1 MQCTFANDETRCH
14 SAIPDD
20 TTQRKRMHIAWHDLP
35 RLVANPTSIQHNI
48 SLNPGAVIYGSVF
61 GLALC
66 ASSNIHV
73 MCAASAWT
81 YQNVSLSFG
90 LLSRD
95 LNHAYTQRTRGER
108 LCALA
113 FRCDAVQHELMRHN
127 RRRTRSSVACVN
139 QQMRTTD

>member
-20 TTQRKRMHIAWHDLP
+20 ITHARMHIAWHDLP

-90 LLSRD
+90 L
-95 LNHAYTQRTRGER
+95 
-108 LCALA
+108 CALA
-113 FRCDAVQHELMRHN
+113 FPCDAVQHELMRHN

-139 QQMRTTD
+139 QQMRATD